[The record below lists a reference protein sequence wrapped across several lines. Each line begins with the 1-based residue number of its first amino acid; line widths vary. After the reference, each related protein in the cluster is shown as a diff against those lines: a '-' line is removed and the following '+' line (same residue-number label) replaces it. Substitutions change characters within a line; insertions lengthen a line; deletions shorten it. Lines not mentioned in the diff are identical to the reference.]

1 LTDGETDEEDCLSEE
16 EFERRL
22 IEEMGD
28 ISSELTHDLRS
39 PLQTIQNAIFLL
51 ERSPEN
57 PMFYEMV
64 RDSLKQTTQILDNFR
79 DYYKGHLLKM
89 VDADIV
95 KAYELGISELKV
107 PDGVELTLEADDVER
122 FSMDPTKLAMVFRKL
137 IKNAVEAMPDGGGAV
152 RVVIKDRGSHVEVT
166 ISDSGQGISEEV
178 AELIYKPF
186 KSRIKR
192 GRGLG
197 VPACKR
203 IVEAHG
209 GAISFETAL
218 GEGTTFMFTIPKG

>member
-1 LTDGETDEEDCLSEE
+1 LPGDEPDEEKRLKEK

-28 ISSELTHDLRS
+28 ISSELAHDLRS
-39 PLQTIQNAIFLL
+39 PLQTIQNAVYLL

-57 PMFYEMV
+57 PMFYTMIRE
-64 RDSLKQTTQILDNFR
+64 SLKQTTQILDNFR
-79 DYYKGHLLKM
+79 DFYKGHRLKM

-95 KAYELGISELKV
+95 KAYELGISELEI
-107 PDGVELTLEADDVER
+107 PDDVELTLEADEIER
-122 FSMDPTKLAMVFRKL
+122 FSMDPTKVALVFRKL
-137 IKNAVEAMPDGGGAV
+137 IKNAIDAMAGGGEI
-152 RVVIKDRGSHVEVT
+152 RVGIEDRGDHVEVR
-166 ISDSGQGISEEV
+166 ISDTGSGIPEEV
-178 AELIYKPF
+178 VKVIYYPF
-186 KSRIKR
+186 RAKSKG

-209 GAISFETAL
+209 GTIGFETSL
-218 GEGTTFMFTIPKG
+218 GEGTTFTFTLPKG

>member
-1 LTDGETDEEDCLSEE
+1 MHGDEPDEEKRLKEK

-28 ISSELTHDLRS
+28 ISSELAHDLRS
-39 PLQTIQNAIFLL
+39 PLQTIQNAVYLL

-57 PMFYEMV
+57 PMFYTMIRE
-64 RDSLKQTTQILDNFR
+64 SLKQTTQILDNFR
-79 DYYKGHLLKM
+79 DFYKGHRLKM

-95 KAYELGISELKV
+95 KAYELGISELEI
-107 PDGVELTLEADDVER
+107 PDDVELTLEADEIER
-122 FSMDPTKLAMVFRKL
+122 FSMDPTKVALVFRKL
-137 IKNAVEAMPDGGGAV
+137 IKNAIDAMAGGGEI
-152 RVVIKDRGSHVEVT
+152 RVGIEDRGDHVEVR
-166 ISDSGQGISEEV
+166 ISDTGSGIPEEV
-178 AELIYKPF
+178 VKVIYYPF
-186 KSRIKR
+186 RAKSKG

-209 GAISFETAL
+209 GTIGFETSL
-218 GEGTTFMFTIPKG
+218 GEGTTFTFTIPKG

>member
-1 LTDGETDEEDCLSEE
+1 MNDGETDEEKRLTEE

-22 IEEMGD
+22 IEEMSD

-57 PMFYEMV
+57 PIFYEMI

-107 PDGVELTLEADDVER
+107 PDGVELTLEADEIER
-122 FSMDPTKLAMVFRKL
+122 FIMDPTKLAMVFRKL
-137 IKNAVEAMPDGGGAV
+137 IKNAVEAMPDDGGAV
-152 RVVIKDRGSHVEVT
+152 RVVIKDRGSHVEVS
-166 ISDSGQGISEEV
+166 ISDSGQGIPEEV
-178 AELIYKPF
+178 AEFIYKPF

-218 GEGTTFMFTIPKG
+218 GEGTTFMFIIPKG

>member
-1 LTDGETDEEDCLSEE
+1 MPGDEPDEEKRLKEK

-28 ISSELTHDLRS
+28 ISSELAHDLRS
-39 PLQTIQNAIFLL
+39 PLQTIQNAVYLL

-57 PMFYEMV
+57 PMFYTMIRE
-64 RDSLKQTTQILDNFR
+64 SLKQTTQILDNFR
-79 DYYKGHLLKM
+79 DFYKGHRLKM

-95 KAYELGISELKV
+95 KAYELGISELEI
-107 PDGVELTLEADDVER
+107 PDDVELTLEADEIER
-122 FSMDPTKLAMVFRKL
+122 FSMDPTKVALVFRKL
-137 IKNAVEAMPDGGGAV
+137 IKNAIDAMAGGGEI
-152 RVVIKDRGSHVEVT
+152 RVGIEDRGDHVEVR
-166 ISDSGQGISEEV
+166 ISDTGSGIPEEV
-178 AELIYKPF
+178 VKVIYYPF
-186 KSRIKR
+186 RAKSKG

-209 GAISFETAL
+209 GTIGFETSL
-218 GEGTTFMFTIPKG
+218 GEGTTFTFTLPKG